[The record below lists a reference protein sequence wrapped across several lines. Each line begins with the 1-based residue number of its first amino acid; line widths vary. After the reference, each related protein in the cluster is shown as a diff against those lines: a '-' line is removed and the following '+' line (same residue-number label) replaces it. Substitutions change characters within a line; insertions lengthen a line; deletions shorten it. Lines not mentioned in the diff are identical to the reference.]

1 MDDFAPIA
9 RLIEALRPWL
19 GDLVIIGG
27 WAHRLY
33 RFHPQASSPTY
44 QAVQTRDVDVAFSL
58 DAQLEG
64 DIADALRKAGFRE
77 DFRGEDAPPVIQYR
91 LGDEDQGFYAEF
103 LTSLRGSGVKRD
115 GTPDATLAKAGVT
128 AQKLRHLDLLLI
140 HPWTVRLDSATGV
153 PLAAPAE
160 VRLANPVCF
169 IAQKLLIRNE
179 RRSEKQAQDGLYIH
193 DTLELFGSELELL
206 RAEWRDKIR
215 PAISPKIAETVER
228 LYREQFGVVDDV
240 IRTAARIPQD
250 RTLTPDRLQA
260 ACLYGLE
267 AIFANGEAYQASP

>member
-1 MDDFAPIA
+1 VDDFASIA
-9 RLIEALRPWL
+9 RLIEAIRPWS

-33 RFHPQASSPTY
+33 RFHPQASSPAY
-44 QAVQTRDVDVAFSL
+44 QAVQTRDADVAFSL
-58 DAQLEG
+58 DAQLKG
-64 DIADALRKAGFRE
+64 DIAAALRKAGFRE
-77 DFRGEDAPPVIQYR
+77 DFRGEDAPPLIQYR

-140 HPWTVRLDSATGV
+140 QTWTVRLDSTTGV

-160 VRLANPVCF
+160 VRVANPVCF

-179 RRSEKQAQDGLYIH
+179 RSSDKQAQDVLYIH
-193 DTLELFGSELELL
+193 DTLELFGSELESL
-206 RAEWRDKIR
+206 RAEWREKIR
-215 PAISPKIAETVER
+215 PAALPKTAATVER
-228 LYREQFGVVDDV
+228 LYREQFGAVNDV

-260 ACLYGLE
+260 ACSYGLE
-267 AIFANGEAYQASP
+267 AILGADG